1 MALTENNYVGN
12 GSTVLYSFTFPYL
25 KATDIKVQLDGVITT
40 AYSLANA
47 TTVQF
52 NAAPTN
58 GTAIRIYRDTDDSA
72 LPATFYP
79 GSTVRAKDL
88 NDNFTQ
94 SSFINQEVKAR
105 FVDATGATMSGNLGF
120 AAGKGIVFEGTT
132 DDAFETTLNGGD
144 PTADR
149 TLSLPNVSGTLVST
163 GDTGTVSTAM
173 VANSAVTTAKINDS
187 AVTTAKLD
195 SGAVTSAKIADG
207 TIVTGDLA
215 DGAITSAKIADGTIA
230 TVDIGDSQIT
240 TAKIADANITTAKI
254 ADANVTTAKV
264 ADSAITSAKIA
275 DGTIVAA
282 DIAADAVI
290 TAKIL
295 DANVTTAKIADSNVT
310 TAKIADGNV
319 TTAKILDANVTTAK
333 IADSNVTT
341 AKIADSNVT
350 TAKIADSNVTTAKI
364 ADSAVTAAKIADG
377 VISTTKLTDG
387 TVVTN
392 AEHSALTP
400 NDTSF
405 FTTSA
410 SDARYFRQDSTET
423 IFSGDT
429 WSSSDSRI
437 ASTAAIDARII
448 DLVDDVGGFVPIA
461 NETSFPL
468 TNPDINNPDGA
479 GTIIS
484 IKEIS
489 TSRTPSSG
497 IVTIANGAGTNTV
510 TINGCGSTVLAA
522 GFGVLVETT
531 STLHTYTFHRLVP
544 KATEVTTVA
553 GISSDVTTVA
563 TNSANV
569 TAVAS
574 NAANVNTVAGSIDN
588 VNNVGGSIANVNSVA
603 SNLNTV
609 NDFAARYR
617 VSSTD
622 PTTSLDTG
630 DLVFNTTNNELR
642 VFNGTAWQGGVT
654 ATGNLVSKSGDTLT
668 GPLGITAGTAAL
680 PSLFISGDP
689 NTGVFSAGADQLSFT
704 TGGTERISI
713 SAAGNVNIPGA
724 LTKGG
729 SNVVTVG
736 DTGTVT
742 NTMLVGSIDKT
753 KITGTAITATD
764 IGTVTSTM
772 IADGTLVN
780 ADINASAAID
790 KTKING
796 TAITAADTGSV
807 TNTMLAGSIDKAKIS
822 GTAITAADT
831 GTVTSAMIADGTIVN
846 GDISATAGIAVSKLA
861 ANTISGVTL
870 GGSLSSVTFN
880 NGGAGGASGS
890 TFNGSGALTVSYN
903 SVGAPSATG
912 ANASGTWG
920 INVTG
925 TAGSISGF
933 NNPTTSA
940 TGNTIVYRDGN
951 GDIYG
956 RYLFVQHLNQAST
969 NNENPGV
976 SQILVTNGSDNYARK
991 ASISH
996 LASAVQSNAGGT
1008 WGINVSGT
1016 AAALSTASGSAPSY
1030 AARAWVNFNG
1040 TGTVAIR
1047 ASGNVSS
1054 ITDNGT
1060 GDYTVNFTNSIAD
1073 ADYAPAMIC
1082 GFDTDSSSPNG
1093 HMAEISRDA
1102 APTSSALRIDTMSVG
1117 GGVTQRDLARV
1128 NIVILR

>member
-1 MALTENNYVGN
+1 MAVTENTYTGN
-12 GSTVLYSFTFPYL
+12 GSTTNYSFTFPYL
-25 KATDIKVQLDGVITT
+25 EETDIKVSLDGVLTT
-40 AYSLANA
+40 AYTLANA
-47 TTVQF
+47 TTVSF
-52 NAAPTN
+52 TSAPGN
-58 GTAIRIYRDTDDSA
+58 GVAIRIYRETNADT
-72 LPATFYP
+72 LQATFFA
-79 GSTVRAKDL
+79 GSAIRAQDL
-88 NDNFTQ
+88 NDNFNQVLYNTQ
-94 SSFINQEVKAR
+94 ET
-105 FVDATGATMSGNLGF
+105 VDRRLDRTGGTMSGNIEF

-132 DDAFETTLNGGD
+132 NDANEVTLLGGD
-144 PTADR
+144 PSADR
-149 TLSLPNVSGTLVST
+149 TLNLPNASGTLVST
-163 GDTGTVSTAM
+163 GDVGTVATSMIADS
-173 VANSAVTTAKINDS
+173 NVTTAKIADS
-187 AVTTAKLD
+187 NVTTAKIAD
-195 SGAVTSAKIADG
+195 SAVTSAKIADG
-207 TIVTGDLA
+207 TIATADIA
-215 DGAITSAKIADGTIA
+215 DGA
-230 TVDIGDSQIT
+230 V
-240 TAKIADANITTAKI
+240 
-254 ADANVTTAKV
+254 
-264 ADSAITSAKIA
+264 TSAKIA

-282 DIAADAVI
+282 DIASNAVT

-392 AEHSALTP
+392 AEHSASTP

-461 NETSFPL
+461 SETSFPL

-484 IKEIS
+484 IKEITS
-489 TSRTPSSG
+489 TRTPSSG
-497 IVTIANGAGTNTV
+497 VVTIANGAGANTV
-510 TINGCGSTVLAA
+510 TINGCGSTVLSA

-553 GISSDVTTVA
+553 AISSDVTTVA
-563 TNSANV
+563 TNNANV

-574 NAANVNTVAGSIDN
+574 NAVNINSVAGSIGN
-588 VNNVGGSIANVNSVA
+588 VNNVGGSIASVNSVA

-617 VSSTD
+617 VSASD
-622 PTTSLDTG
+622 PTTSLDAG

-713 SAAGNVNIPGA
+713 SAAGAVNIPGA

-796 TAITAADTGSV
+796 TAITAADTG
-807 TNTMLAGSIDKAKIS
+807 
-822 GTAITAADT
+822 
-831 GTVTSAMIADGTIVN
+831 TVTSAMIADGTIVN
-846 GDISATAGIAVSKLA
+846 DDISATAGIAVSKLA
-861 ANTISGVTL
+861 ASTISGVTL

-903 SVGAPSATG
+903 SVGAPSVTG

-940 TGNTIVYRDGN
+940 SGNTIVYRDGN
-951 GDIYG
+951 GDING
-956 RYLFVQHLNQAST
+956 RYLNSSYFNQGSA
-969 NNENPGV
+969 NNENPAI
-976 SQILVTNGSDNYARK
+976 SQVFVQNSADNYLRK

-996 LASAVQSNAGGT
+996 LTSAVQSNAGGT

-1054 ITDNGT
+1054 ITDNG
-1060 GDYTVNFTNSIAD
+1060 
-1073 ADYAPAMIC
+1073 
-1082 GFDTDSSSPNG
+1082 
-1093 HMAEISRDA
+1093 
-1102 APTSSALRIDTMSVG
+1102 VG
-1117 GGVTQRDLARV
+1117 KFRV
-1128 NIVILR
+1128 NMTNAMPDVNYVAVGSVLNSTTPAVNGISWVAGSDDPGGTIGSSTTTSFHIGTYSYPTTLADFQYTQVAVFR

>member
-1 MALTENNYVGN
+1 MAVTENTYTGN
-12 GSTVLYSFTFPYL
+12 GSTTNYSFTFPYL
-25 KATDIKVQLDGVITT
+25 EETDIKVSLDGVLTT
-40 AYSLANA
+40 AYTLANA
-47 TTVQF
+47 TTVSF
-52 NAAPTN
+52 TSAPGN
-58 GTAIRIYRDTDDSA
+58 GVAIRIYRETNADT
-72 LPATFYP
+72 LQATFFA
-79 GSTVRAKDL
+79 GSAIRAQDL
-88 NDNFTQ
+88 NDNFNQVLYNTQ
-94 SSFINQEVKAR
+94 ET
-105 FVDATGATMSGNLGF
+105 VDRRLDRTGGTMSGNIEF

-132 DDAFETTLNGGD
+132 NDANEVTLLGGD
-144 PTADR
+144 PSADR
-149 TLSLPNVSGTLVST
+149 TLNLPNASGTLVST
-163 GDTGTVSTAM
+163 GDVGTVATSMIADS
-173 VANSAVTTAKINDS
+173 NVTTAKIADS
-187 AVTTAKLD
+187 SVTTAKIAD
-195 SGAVTSAKIADG
+195 SAVTSAKIADG
-207 TIVTGDLA
+207 TIATADIA
-215 DGAITSAKIADGTIA
+215 DGA
-230 TVDIGDSQIT
+230 V
-240 TAKIADANITTAKI
+240 
-254 ADANVTTAKV
+254 
-264 ADSAITSAKIA
+264 TSAKIA

-282 DIAADAVI
+282 DIASNAVT

-295 DANVTTAKIADSNVT
+295 DANITTAKIADSNVT

-468 TNPDINNPDGA
+468 TNPDINNPDGD

-574 NAANVNTVAGSIDN
+574 NAANVNTVAGSIAN

-713 SAAGNVNIPGA
+713 SAAGDVNIPGA

-796 TAITAADTGSV
+796 TAITAADTG
-807 TNTMLAGSIDKAKIS
+807 
-822 GTAITAADT
+822 
-831 GTVTSAMIADGTIVN
+831 TVTSAMIADGTIVN

-861 ANTISGVTL
+861 ASTISGVTL

-903 SVGAPSATG
+903 SVGAPSVTG

-920 INVTG
+920 ISVTG

-933 NNPTTSA
+933 NNPTTAAS
-940 TGNTIVYRDGN
+940 GNTIVYRDGN

-956 RYLFVQHLNQAST
+956 RYLFVQHLNQSST

-976 SQILVTNGSDNYARK
+976 SQVLVTNGSDNYARK

-1060 GDYTVNFTNSIAD
+1060 GDYTANFTTALPD
-1073 ADYAPAMIC
+1073 ANYAVTAVS
-1082 GFDTDSSSPNG
+1082 GYTTETLGLFLQSNAAGSRTTAVYRFRVVSQSDANQDSS
-1093 HMAEISRDA
+1093 
-1102 APTSSALRIDTMSVG
+1102 
-1117 GGVTQRDLARV
+1117 
-1128 NIVILR
+1128 VINVAVFR